1 MSILRALLM
10 PVLLVALL
18 PWGAY
23 LGRTPFL
30 AESRAA
36 AGLVTATPPEARA
49 AKTPSDAIQKPS
61 IKCRKGLPGSPC
73 TPDVKAF
80 FTAAEAVHHQRPR
93 LSGFDGSSRIA
104 QGLAERPALP
114 PPRLA

>member
-18 PWGAY
+18 PWSAY
-23 LGRTPFL
+23 LGRAPFL

-36 AGLVTATPPEARA
+36 AGIVAATPPEARA
-49 AKTPSDAIQKPS
+49 AKAPSDAIQKPS

-80 FTAAEAVHHQRPR
+80 FTSAEAVHRQRPR
-93 LSGFDGSSRIA
+93 LPGFEAPSRLA
-104 QGLAERPALP
+104 QRLAERPALP